1 MTRHGYALVQ
11 LDYSDA
17 LFVLTA
23 HASVIQVPLCMSSYY
38 ICVLI
43 PLVQLDYSDALF
55 FLTAHASVIQVPL
68 CMSSYYYY
76 TCVSSYR

>member
-23 HASVIQVPLCMSSYY
+23 HASVIQV
-38 ICVLI
+38 V
-43 PLVQLDYSDALF
+43 V
-55 FLTAHASVIQVPL
+55 
-68 CMSSYYYY
+68 
-76 TCVSSYR
+76 